1 MSNAVIYRMTISSED
16 ILGTLEA
23 LSTVSPAHM
32 PTGARSLQKKFQL
45 QAAKINIGAA
55 TPAYVTTGHTRKQE
69 LTVESLGGSR
79 EDEADHTLRS
89 LATIPV
95 ATSSA
100 GNKPSENLN
109 ESEEEELAR
118 LEREMLAELSA
129 QGNENVIT
137 EERRKV
143 PRTTS
148 LEPNTNIS
156 ISDL

>member
-55 TPAYVTTGHTRKQE
+55 TPAYVTTGHPKKQE
-69 LTVESLGGSR
+69 LTIESLGGSS
-79 EDEADHTLRS
+79 DEADHTLRS

-95 ATSSA
+95 TTSST

-129 QGNENVIT
+129 QGNENVVL
-137 EERRKV
+137 EDRRKA
-143 PRTTS
+143 PRTTP
-148 LEPNTNIS
+148 EPNTNIS